1 MSKRQQAKQR
11 REINKRRRWMI
22 IGAVVLLFIAAGVV
36 AFISQRENPDV
47 QKFASEGNTHIEE
60 EPQTYI
66 WDTRPPTSG
75 PHAPTIANWGIHD
88 ETVPEWYQIHN
99 LEDGGVI
106 LHYNCPEGCPEIV
119 EELEDIVEEVGRERI
134 ILHPYPEMDSKIA
147 VTAWTRLLTLEE
159 VDRNQ
164 ILAFINDYRGI
175 DNH

>member
-11 REINKRRRWMI
+11 RDINKRRRWMI
-22 IGAVVLLFIAAGVV
+22 IGAVVLLFIAAGV
-36 AFISQRENPDV
+36 ALFISQRENPDV
-47 QKFASEGNTHIEE
+47 QKFGSEGNTHIEE

-88 ETVPEWYQIHN
+88 ETVPEWYQVHN

-134 ILHPYPEMDSKIA
+134 ILQPYPEMDSKIA

-164 ILAFINDYRGI
+164 ILAFVNDYRGI